1 MKHIK
6 TLFFAFA
13 AALTLLASCS
23 KEELSPLRFHAT
35 IDNNDAK
42 CAYNGTQVVWNEDEP
57 IKIFSAN
64 ASTGETWTA
73 NVGDDAL
80 NAEFEHIGT
89 SALEG
94 ASGPF
99 YAVSNVISSG
109 SLSGETLSVNI
120 NSAVNASAP
129 ITFMASKSTGHDL
142 HFKHFSGLL
151 AFDYNVSLPHN
162 KASLQSIAIS
172 TTNKALSG
180 EFTITFDANGV
191 PAAVPQSGSS
201 NTLTYSTSAKSGTV
215 YFPIMPGSYDNLTIT
230 FTAYRSNN
238 NKTWTWTCTKTF
250 NNSNNPLV
258 FAAGEKRVIEGT
270 ISEGTWHEQ

>member
-1 MKHIK
+1 MKHNK

-13 AALTLLASCS
+13 AALTLMASCS

-35 IDNNDAK
+35 IDNNNDAK
-42 CAYNGTQVVWNEDEP
+42 CAYNGTQVVWNNGET
-57 IKIFSAN
+57 IKIFAD
-64 ASTGETWTA
+64 ATGATTGETWTA
-73 NVGDDAL
+73 NVIDAL
-80 NAEFEHIGT
+80 NAEFTYNGT

-109 SLSGETLSVNI
+109 NLNGETLTVNV

-129 ITFMASKSTGHDL
+129 ITFMAAKAEDHNFK
-142 HFKHFSGLL
+142 FKHFAGLL
-151 AFDYNVSLPHN
+151 QFEYVVSAFPQN
-162 KASLQSIAIS
+162 KTNLQSIAIS

-180 EFTITFDANGV
+180 AFTITFDANGV
-191 PAAVPQSGSS
+191 PAAVSQSGSS
-201 NTLTYSTSAKSGTV
+201 NTLTYSTSATSGTV

-230 FTAYRSNN
+230 FTAYRPNG
-238 NKTWTWTCTKTF
+238 NKTFTCTKTF

-258 FAAGEKRVIEGT
+258 FAAGEKRVIDGT
-270 ISEGTWHEQ
+270 IAANTWN